1 MPVNWKTSHTRSLH
15 LPTLNLGPQEVND
28 LDVSDDEELRDQMD
42 MHTII
47 ISCVNEEPLFTAEQV
62 LYIPFIPLR
71 LY

>member
-1 MPVNWKTSHTRSLH
+1 MPVDWKTSHTRSLH
-15 LPTLNLGPQEVND
+15 LPTLNLQVEVNN

-62 LYIPFIPLR
+62 QCIHSRPLR
-71 LY
+71 LFK